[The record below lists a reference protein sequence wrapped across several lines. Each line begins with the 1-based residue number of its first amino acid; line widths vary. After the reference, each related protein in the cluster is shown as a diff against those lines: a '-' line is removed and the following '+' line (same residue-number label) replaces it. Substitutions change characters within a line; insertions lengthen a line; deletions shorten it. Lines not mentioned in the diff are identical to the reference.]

1 MTVFKYF
8 IKSALR
14 LKWVIIGYTMILF
27 ILSLING
34 ANTESKEIAF
44 METRLNIG
52 VVDESNTDL
61 SLGLIQYLEDKNTIT
76 KMDND
81 LDYIKDEIFL
91 EVVDAVILIPED
103 FQSLV
108 ENKQRSIE
116 IIRDDRKMGP
126 LQIENEINKFLA
138 FANAKYSEGRFNLE
152 RINIALNKE
161 VEVELLKSPNGS
173 KSDGATIWFKYY
185 YNFTSYIIIAIYVAV
200 IGLIMTDFN
209 SKEIQD
215 RMNISSKKF
224 LKFNIEM
231 YLGQVVVGLLIT
243 TTFIFGSI
251 VLKGKHIGGV
261 DFLKHVVN
269 VYVFSFSIL
278 CFTFLINNIT
288 TSRFVINGVSTVAS
302 LGTSFI
308 SGVLVPQE
316 FLGEKVLAISK
327 FFPTY
332 YFVRINDMN
341 VNSFGEIRYELAMQV
356 LFGIVFLTIGLYFS
370 KTRQKV

>member
-14 LKWVIIGYTMILF
+14 QKWVIIGYTMIFFL
-27 ILSLING
+27 LSLING

-52 VVDESNTDL
+52 VVDESNSQL
-61 SLGLIQYLEDKNTIT
+61 SLGLIQYLEEKNTMT

-103 FQSLV
+103 FQTLV

-116 IIRDDRKMGP
+116 IIRDDRKMRP
-126 LQIENEINKFLA
+126 LQIENEVNKFLA
-138 FANAKYSEGRFNLE
+138 FANAKYSDGRFDLSGVNT
-152 RINIALNKE
+152 ALNQE
-161 VEVELLKSPNGS
+161 VEVELLKSTNGS
-173 KSDGATIWFKYY
+173 KMDGANIWFRYY
-185 YNFTSYIIIAIYVAV
+185 FNFTSYVIIAIYVAV

-215 RMNISSKKF
+215 RMNISSKTF
-224 LKFNIEM
+224 LRFNLEM

-243 TTFIFGSI
+243 TIFVLGSI
-251 VLKGKHIGGV
+251 ALKGKHIGEV
-261 DFLKHVVN
+261 DFLKHVLN
-269 VYVFSFSIL
+269 LYVFSFSIL
-278 CFTFLINNIT
+278 CFTFLINNLT

-316 FLGEKVLAISK
+316 FLGEKVLAIAK

-332 YFVRINDMN
+332 YFVRINEMA
-341 VNSFGEIRYELAMQV
+341 VNSFGQIRYELLMQV
-356 LFGIVFLTIGLYFS
+356 LFGVVFLTIGLYFS
-370 KTRQKV
+370 KTKQKV